1 MNSSVGSDEIRDKLS
16 KYKLARKIVGSN
28 WEYLIQSLV
37 EDSEYY
43 RNANISSLGLP
54 ERKLIDIDQN
64 TWELSPNNRE
74 FNIKLLK
81 KALEEIA
88 NKS

>member
-1 MNSSVGSDEIRDKLS
+1 MNSSVGSDEIKDKLS

-37 EDSEYY
+37 DDSEFYK
-43 RNANISSLGLP
+43 NTNIQALCLP
-54 ERKLIDIDQN
+54 ERKLINVDQN

-74 FNIKLLK
+74 FNTKLFEMALK
-81 KALEEIA
+81 EIA
-88 NKS
+88 NK